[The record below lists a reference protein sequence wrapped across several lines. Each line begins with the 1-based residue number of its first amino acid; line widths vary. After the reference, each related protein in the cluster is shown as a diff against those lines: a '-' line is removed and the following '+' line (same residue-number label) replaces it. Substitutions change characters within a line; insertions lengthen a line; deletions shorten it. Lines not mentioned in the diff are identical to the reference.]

1 MCGTCTS
8 RRLSECL
15 YTDKSNLQLKSD
27 ELFSDRPNILLLDKI
42 NELENELTKFRQ
54 SDPHEP
60 FTEHYPGDCDA
71 LRDVKEAEKDRSTLN
86 RLLQFGSVQL
96 DKGWSLSQ
104 GLTALPATF
113 TVRGNRFHKEYD
125 KIWQKLQEEL
135 KESGKFNDY
144 LLMANSV
151 VNENRENLMSA
162 ISSELPSL
170 QKLDE
175 SLEYFFESPLHTYYK
190 ILNKRVIME
199 SFHQFFIYTAD
210 TSVRIIWSFENDT
223 VNYNV
228 GIILLIFCFTFFKK
242 DVPPSFQKLFTIF
255 CGLNLA
261 KSMTLGRAQ
270 FLLLLCILKT
280 YRGEGGVGCSN
291 LFSTVA
297 DLCAT
302 SMFLG
307 LNNVSFSYAPHSEVG
322 ANIWYWTLFYDLLV
336 SYNVGHPLNIHE
348 LQYDNE
354 NLPCNSRGHMALLR
368 NFLHIGRKTMRSL
381 YDRAADPNLEQ
392 LIAALTNFAVQNFL
406 PISAYIDLDSK
417 EDVDLFEIV
426 ILSPL
431 LAMIVNLYNIR
442 RVLDPQVGM
451 KIKNGFIKFAM
462 ISSSLTIS
470 TAIRC
475 YELDLEQNRKNLC
488 HESVLMLSSLD
499 LSVLVLNYMPVRS
512 LMELYG
518 LFFYK
523 ITLFEEGLFVST
535 DKITFDLNLQNL
547 SVPDDLLFSFKGVF
561 KTFCC
566 IFDTLRHR
574 EYDDLN
580 KAMQKINAFQL
591 IFALEKMNRK
601 IIKMGFER
609 RQVIEELHS
618 VPLLGQND
626 LSQDLSQILADQT
639 AEEFN
644 EVMNQLVELDSADY
658 LEFLN
663 I

>member
-42 NELENELTKFRQ
+42 NELEKELTKFRR
-54 SDPHEP
+54 SDPHEL
-60 FTEHYPGDCDA
+60 FSEHYPGDCDA
-71 LRDVKEAEKDRSTLN
+71 LRDVEETKKDRSTPN
-86 RLLQFGSVQL
+86 RLLQFRSVQL
-96 DKGWSLSQ
+96 DNGWYLSQ

-113 TVRGNRFHKEYD
+113 TVRGNRFHKEYE
-125 KIWQKLQEEL
+125 KVWQKLQEEL
-135 KESGKFNDY
+135 KESGKLNDHV
-144 LLMANSV
+144 LMVHSV
-151 VNENRENLMSA
+151 VHGNRENLMGA

-170 QKLDE
+170 QKMNEL
-175 SLEYFFESPLHTYYK
+175 LEYFFESPLHTYFQ
-190 ILNKRVIME
+190 ILNKQVIME
-199 SFHQFFIYTAD
+199 NFHRFFIYTPD
-210 TSVRIIWSFENDT
+210 TSVRVIWSFENNT
-223 VNYNV
+223 ANYNV
-228 GIILLIFCFTFFKK
+228 GIILLILCFTFFKK
-242 DVPPSFQKLFTIF
+242 GVPPSLQELFTIF
-255 CGLNLA
+255 CGLNSA
-261 KSMTLGRAQ
+261 NAMTLERAQ

-291 LFSTVA
+291 LFSTVS

-307 LNNVSFSYAPHSEVG
+307 LNNASILYAPHSEVG
-322 ANIWYWTLFYDLLV
+322 ANIWYWILFYDLLI
-336 SYNVGHPLNIHE
+336 SYNMGHPLNIHE

-368 NFLHIGRKTMRSL
+368 NFLYIGRKTMRSL
-381 YDRAADPNLEQ
+381 YNKAADPNLEQ
-392 LIAALTNFAVQNFL
+392 LITALTNFAARNFL
-406 PISAYIDLDSK
+406 PISAYIDLDPK
-417 EDVDLFEIV
+417 EEIDLFEII

-451 KIKNGFIKFAM
+451 KIKNGFIKYAM

-475 YELDLEQNRKNLC
+475 FELDQEQNRKNQC
-488 HESVLMLSSLD
+488 HDNGLITPYLD
-499 LSVLVLNYMPVRS
+499 LSVLVLNYMPVRA

-535 DKITFDLNLQNL
+535 DKITFDLNLKNL

-574 EYDDLN
+574 EYEDLN
-580 KAMQKINAFQL
+580 KALEKINAFQL

-609 RQVIEELHS
+609 RQVIEELNH
-618 VPLLGQND
+618 VPLLGQNELTHD
-626 LSQDLSQILADQT
+626 LNQILADQT

-644 EVMNQLVELDSADY
+644 DVMNQLVELDSAEY
-658 LEFLN
+658 LKFLN

>member
-15 YTDKSNLQLKSD
+15 YTDKSNVQLKSD

-42 NELENELTKFRQ
+42 NELEKELTKVRQ
-54 SDPHEP
+54 SDPHEL
-60 FTEHYPGDCDA
+60 FREHRPGDCDA
-71 LRDVKEAEKDRSTLN
+71 LRDVEEAKKDRSTPN
-86 RLLQFGSVQL
+86 RLLQFRSVQL
-96 DKGWSLSQ
+96 DNGWSLSQ

-113 TVRGNRFHKEYD
+113 TVRGNRFHKEYE

-135 KESGKFNDY
+135 KESGKLNNH
-144 LLMANSV
+144 LLVANSV
-151 VNENRENLMSA
+151 VYEDRENLISA

-170 QKLDE
+170 QKMYE
-175 SLEYFFESPLHTYYK
+175 SLEYFFESPLHTYFQ
-190 ILNKRVIME
+190 ILNKQVIME
-199 SFHQFFIYTAD
+199 NFHRFFICTPD
-210 TSVRIIWSFENDT
+210 TSVRVIWSFEKNT
-223 VNYNV
+223 VDYTV
-228 GIILLIFCFTFFKK
+228 GIVLLIFCFTFFKK
-242 DVPPSFQKLFTIF
+242 NVPPSFQKLFTFF

-261 KSMTLGRAQ
+261 NAMTLGRAQ
-270 FLLLLCILKT
+270 FLLMMCILKI
-280 YRGEGGVGCSN
+280 YRGEGGAGCSD
-291 LFSTVA
+291 LFPTVT

-307 LNNVSFSYAPHSEVG
+307 LNNAFISYAPHSEG

-336 SYNVGHPLNIHE
+336 SYNMGHPLNIHE

-354 NLPCNSRGHMALLR
+354 NLPCNSRGHIALLR
-368 NFLHIGRKTMRSL
+368 NFLYIGRKTMRSL
-381 YDRAADPNLEQ
+381 YNRAVDPNLEQ
-392 LIAALTNFAVQNFL
+392 LIVALTNFAVQNFL
-406 PISAYIDLDSK
+406 PISVYIDLDPK
-417 EDVDLFEIV
+417 EDVDLFEIM

-451 KIKNGFIKFAM
+451 KIKNGFIKYAM

-475 YELDLEQNRKNLC
+475 FELDQEQNRKNRC
-488 HESVLMLSSLD
+488 HESGLILPSLD
-499 LSVLVLNYMPVRS
+499 LSVLVLNYLPVRA

-523 ITLFEEGLFVST
+523 ITLFDEGLFVST
-535 DKITFDLNLQNL
+535 DKITFNLNLQNL
-547 SVPDDLLFSFKGVF
+547 SVPDDILFSFKGVF

-574 EYDDLN
+574 VYDDLN
-580 KAMQKINAFQL
+580 KALEKINAFQL

-609 RQVIEELHS
+609 RQVIEELNHI
-618 VPLLGQND
+618 PYLGENN
-626 LSQDLSQILADQT
+626 LSQDLSQIMADQT
-639 AEEFN
+639 AEEFD
-644 EVMNQLVELDSADY
+644 EVINQLVELDSADY
-658 LEFLN
+658 LDFLN